1 MNDVPGAIVGG
12 CCCCCLR
19 LPAVGIRLGGMG
31 IDCCCCC
38 DSEDRSAARLIVLAS
53 WRGSREA
60 AVTTGGWPGI
70 NLVAAM
76 MKKGERERER
86 ITRGERSSRERLS

>member
-31 IDCCCCC
+31 IGCCG
-38 DSEDRSAARLIVLAS
+38 SEDRSAARLIVLAS
-53 WRGSREA
+53 RGSREA

-76 MKKGERERER
+76 MKKGERERE
-86 ITRGERSSRERLS
+86 

>member
-12 CCCCCLR
+12 CCCCCCLR

-38 DSEDRSAARLIVLAS
+38 CCDSEDRSAARLIVLAS
-53 WRGSREA
+53 RGSREA

-76 MKKGERERER
+76 MKKGERERE
-86 ITRGERSSRERLS
+86 